1 LSIGRALEIIFLSNL
16 EPNQLNLLKGSNMKI
31 ILATICALFLGITA
45 QAQGLIGDIMN
56 VETVNIE
63 LTEENEKLKAEY
75 DETLEKE
82 TANLDDDLAKYDE
95 TYTDD
100 VTKLIQDFTKSLED
114 GDEKVVIN
122 QKRRV
127 VTRVKSMTM
136 SHKKKKKDAVQLYI
150 NAMQIANRK
159 LPDFMRSDA
168 DKEVKKTAAD
178 HLKTFDEEYIGNLD
192 AVRGFEKKEHLVIN
206 SSESVSTN

>member
-1 LSIGRALEIIFLSNL
+1 
-16 EPNQLNLLKGSNMKI
+16 MKI
-31 ILATICALFLGITA
+31 ILATICTLFIGMTSYG
-45 QAQGLIGDIMN
+45 QGLIGDIMN

-82 TANLDDDLAKYDE
+82 TANLDDDLVKLDE
-95 TYTDD
+95 DYTKD
-100 VTKLIQDFTKSLED
+100 VTSLIQDFTKSLED
-114 GDEKVVIN
+114 GDEKVVVN
-122 QKRRV
+122 EKTRV
-127 VTRVKSMTM
+127 VSKVKSWTM
-136 SHKKKKKDAVQLYI
+136 SLKKNKKDAVQLYL

-159 LPDFMRSDA
+159 LPDFMRAEA

-178 HLKTFDEEYIGNLD
+178 HLKAFDEEYTGNLD

-206 SSESVSTN
+206 NKESVSTN